1 MNFTQRQIRIFR
13 ILLDLEDGQTI
24 STKEMASRIKVSRRT
39 LFREL
44 ETVRLILDQYN
55 LSLVT
60 RPGLALQGDSSLIA
74 RDLDGRQAPEAL
86 DRDERQDMLL
96 YELLRSEE
104 KEKLVVYAARFQ
116 VSEATI
122 SHDLEDLQKRLK
134 QWDLKLSK
142 DGTVSGSE
150 ESRRQA
156 MASLLRDGVEYKTVD
171 YLDPDTVLEQIFSGS
186 AIFSLLNQ
194 DILRRVLD
202 LFSSQRE
209 ELGLSR
215 FEQNSYIG
223 LVIHLVIALDRIQS
237 GESSGDTIEGLPD
250 LEESRQNAAKIAALM
265 EEEFELT
272 FPASEIDAI
281 ALHLRGAKVNASNAE
296 GILDHDQNEILELA
310 RLFVESFPASDAA
323 QLSTDP
329 QFIQGL
335 LSHLEPTVIRLKK
348 GLPIYNPL
356 LKSLKEQYGEL
367 FEKTRQAARPIEQ
380 SLGVV
385 LSDEEIGF
393 LTMHVGAC
401 FERSGYQYRR
411 KVRTA
416 VVCASGIGVSAL
428 LCARLKTAFASQME
442 LENLS
447 LMQAK
452 SRSDFE
458 FFITTFHPGTLPAPF
473 IQVSPMLPVSDL
485 KKIQEQLALL
495 QSQPAPSSM
504 VQTAMDEDLQK
515 LEEAV
520 QAVRR
525 LISRIPIVHS
535 ASQKAEE
542 LIHEAAGILE
552 GDQKQL
558 EADLLQ
564 REQLGPVV
572 DQQEGFGLFHARSTG
587 TQKPQ
592 AVVLVPQQGTF
603 NGSLRVILV
612 TILPEDHTKAMQ
624 EVLSEL
630 NVALAVDEQFRHTML
645 NGSDQERQDALNRIL
660 TGYLHRVWSR
670 IEL

>member
-380 SLGVV
+380 SLDVV

>member
-24 STKEMASRIKVSRRT
+24 STTEMASRIKVSRRT

-237 GESSGDTIEGLPD
+237 GESSGDIIEGLPD
-250 LEESRQNAAKIAALM
+250 LEESRQDAAKIAVLM

>member
-380 SLGVV
+380 SLGVI

-452 SRSDFE
+452 SRSDLE
-458 FFITTFHPGTLPAPF
+458 FFITTFRPGTLPAPF

-515 LEEAV
+515 LEEAI

>member
-202 LFSSQRE
+202 LFSRRRE

-215 FEQNSYIG
+215 YEQNSYIG

-250 LEESRQNAAKIAALM
+250 LEESRQDAAKIAALM

-356 LKSLKEQYGEL
+356 LKSLKEQYSEL

-452 SRSDFE
+452 SRSDLE

-515 LEEAV
+515 LEEAI

-558 EADLLQ
+558 EDDLLQ

>member
-250 LEESRQNAAKIAALM
+250 LEESRQNAAKIAVLM
-265 EEEFELT
+265 EEKFELT

>member
-24 STKEMASRIKVSRRT
+24 STKEMASRIKVSQRT

-74 RDLDGRQAPEAL
+74 RDLDGRQAPEEL

-310 RLFVESFPASDAA
+310 RLFIESFPASDAA

-380 SLGVV
+380 SLDVV

>member
-74 RDLDGRQAPEAL
+74 RDLDGRQAPEEL

-310 RLFVESFPASDAA
+310 RLFIESFPASDAA

-380 SLGVV
+380 SLDVV

>member
-335 LSHLEPTVIRLKK
+335 LSHLETTVIRLKK

-380 SLGVV
+380 SLDVV

>member
-39 LFREL
+39 LFREP

>member
-39 LFREL
+39 LFREP

-74 RDLDGRQAPEAL
+74 RDLDGREAPEAL

-265 EEEFELT
+265 EEKFELT

>member
-24 STKEMASRIKVSRRT
+24 STTEMASRIKVSRRT

-237 GESSGDTIEGLPD
+237 GESSGDIIEGLPD
-250 LEESRQNAAKIAALM
+250 LEESRQDAAKIAALM

>member
-1 MNFTQRQIRIFR
+1 M
-13 ILLDLEDGQTI
+13 
-24 STKEMASRIKVSRRT
+24 
-39 LFREL
+39 FREL

-250 LEESRQNAAKIAALM
+250 LEESRQNAAKIAVLM
-265 EEEFELT
+265 EEKFELT

>member
-1 MNFTQRQIRIFR
+1 
-13 ILLDLEDGQTI
+13 
-24 STKEMASRIKVSRRT
+24 MASRIKVSRRT

-74 RDLDGRQAPEAL
+74 RDLDGRQAPEEL

-310 RLFVESFPASDAA
+310 RLFIESFPASDAA

-380 SLGVV
+380 SLDVV

>member
-265 EEEFELT
+265 EEKFELT

>member
-39 LFREL
+39 LFREP

-380 SLGVV
+380 SLDVV

>member
-74 RDLDGRQAPEAL
+74 RDLDGRQAPEEL

-380 SLGVV
+380 SLDVV

-542 LIHEAAGILE
+542 LIREAAGILE

>member
-1 MNFTQRQIRIFR
+1 
-13 ILLDLEDGQTI
+13 
-24 STKEMASRIKVSRRT
+24 MASRIKVSRRT

-250 LEESRQNAAKIAALM
+250 LEESRQNAAKIAVLM
-265 EEEFELT
+265 EEKFELT

>member
-74 RDLDGRQAPEAL
+74 RDLDGRQAPEEL

-380 SLGVV
+380 SLDVV

>member
-202 LFSSQRE
+202 LFSRRRE

-215 FEQNSYIG
+215 YEQNSYIG

-250 LEESRQNAAKIAALM
+250 LEESRQDAAKIAALM

-356 LKSLKEQYGEL
+356 LKSLKEQYSGL

-452 SRSDFE
+452 SRSDLE

-495 QSQPAPSSM
+495 QSQSAPSSM

-515 LEEAV
+515 LEEAI

-558 EADLLQ
+558 EDDLLQ

>member
-296 GILDHDQNEILELA
+296 GVLDHDQNEILELA

-380 SLGVV
+380 SLDVV